1 VELTTSQTVGG
12 SKPSIMQDFEELADP
27 RRMHGR
33 VYPLQEM
40 LLVALCAITCD
51 ADDWVHVAE
60 WGEMKLA
67 WLRRFLP
74 FASGVASHDTFSRL
88 FAMLDADQF
97 AGCFASWMARL
108 CPSLQGQSIAIDG
121 KSVRGSHESGLD
133 MAHLVSAWHG
143 QAGVTLGQIKTAA
156 KSNEITAIPELL
168 NALDITG
175 ATITMDAMGCQRE
188 IVQHIVQRQADYIIA
203 VKNNQPSL
211 AQAIEGLFESARI
224 SGSELA
230 QDTRVDK
237 AHGRL
242 HTRHCVVQHD
252 LSALGE
258 ELLKAWPG
266 LKSAVMIQSTR
277 EVIQGR
283 DKSPASTEWRY
294 YISSRVLDAAEFS
307 REIQAHWQIEN
318 SCHWV
323 LDVVFD
329 EDASRVRRDH
339 GAQNMALL
347 RRMSLNIIKQD
358 TATKG
363 SIKLKR
369 KRAGWNNDYMQHLLG
384 LTPMKDVPDAQTS

>member
-1 VELTTSQTVGG
+1 
-12 SKPSIMQDFEELADP
+12 MQEFEALEDP
-27 RRMHGR
+27 RRAHGR
-33 VYPLQEM
+33 IFPLQEM

-60 WGEMKLA
+60 WGQTKLP

-88 FAMLDADQF
+88 FAMLEPEPF
-97 AGCFASWMARL
+97 ERCFTNWMAKL

-143 QAGVTLGQIKTAA
+143 QAGVTLGQIKTAT
-156 KSNEITAIPELL
+156 KSNEIIAIPELL
-168 NALDITG
+168 ETLDING

-188 IVQHIVQRQADYIIA
+188 IVQHIVSRNADYIIA

-211 AQAIEGLFESARI
+211 AQAIEGLFD
-224 SGSELA
+224 SGRDVRGELA
-230 QDTRVDK
+230 HDTRVEK
-237 AHGRL
+237 SHGRL
-242 HTRHCVVQHD
+242 HTRHCVVQAD
-252 LSALGE
+252 LTGLDE
-258 ELLKAWPG
+258 ELRKAWPG
-266 LKSAVMIQSTR
+266 LKSAVMIKSTR
-277 EVIQGR
+277 EVVQGR
-283 DKSPASTEWRY
+283 DKTAATTEWRY
-294 YISSRVLDAAEFS
+294 YISSRTFDAAQFS

-329 EDASRVRRDH
+329 EDASRIRRDH

-347 RRMSLNIIKQD
+347 KRMSLNLIKQD

-369 KRAGWNNDYMQHLLG
+369 KRAGWNDDYMAHLLG
-384 LTPMKDVPDAQTS
+384 LMPSSESQQVSDQ